1 LREVSLSGSFCF
13 WFPPS
18 RLFSSSL
25 LLPFP
30 CISQFR
36 DIKTDHRDQTAMY
49 ARVFYPDGSGD
60 YETSHGLDNQVL
72 GLPHEDLDTATRKT
86 IEMVNSGWNPFA

>member
-1 LREVSLSGSFCF
+1 
-13 WFPPS
+13 
-18 RLFSSSL
+18 
-25 LLPFP
+25 
-30 CISQFR
+30 
-36 DIKTDHRDQTAMY
+36 MY